1 MGWASFN
8 CYMEELLFLIGHCKT
23 ESTWLLSGAVLRLNK
38 DSTGVALDG
47 KAEGAVDA
55 HTAPWM

>member
-8 CYMEELLFLIGHCKT
+8 CYMEELLFLIGHCKI
-23 ESTWLLSGAVLRLNK
+23 ESAQLLSGAVLRLNK
-38 DSTGVALDG
+38 DSTGIALDG

-55 HTAPWM
+55 HTTPWM